1 MRPLP
6 ALIVLA
12 TLASGLCRAGETT
25 SAALWAEYVKAP
37 NCHPNLPNC
46 SYAGY
51 HCGETPLAEP
61 KVVANVKECGAKSD
75 GKTDDTAAF
84 EAALKKAN
92 EAKGGAVL
100 VPAGTYA
107 LNGMVRLCYDGVVLR
122 GEGADKTTLLFQ
134 RPLDQVLCRYSWD
147 GRNSAYS
154 WSGGLVWIGPA
165 DDFTPDGKLKVTK
178 DGNWECWKG
187 GEKLAAAAAP
197 AKRGDLTVQV
207 DAAGAGK
214 LKPGTT
220 YLMTWENPK
229 DKSLLIHMA
238 GHESMKGYDWDK
250 QGAGLVREE
259 RWYWPVEVVKVEGGT
274 VTLKQ
279 PLRIDIRPE
288 WGVAFSALGS
298 CVREAGIEKL
308 TLRMPPV
315 KKNLKD
321 YKNHLQ
327 DAGFNGIYLNKCLHC
342 FVREVTIVEPENGLI
357 HAAAKNTTVTGL
369 IVKGSTNH
377 HATALR
383 VMSHDNLISDFCF
396 ESNPMHGANTEGLS
410 TGNVW
415 RNGDMRHGTFDSHCA
430 MSFESLRT
438 NIVVNSDGRPG
449 GGGESG
455 PFLGARVVHWNVV
468 MTGGKP
474 EWINSP
480 EAMPMGA
487 LVGIQGAPRVT
498 GGKDLWHMMPGEKGC
513 VIADEGKAPA
523 PPDLYA
529 AQLDLRMGRKSFG
542 PGQW

>member
-1 MRPLP
+1 MRPLA

-12 TLASGLCRAGETT
+12 ALASALCRAGETT

-37 NCHPNLPNC
+37 NGHPNLPNC

-51 HCGETPLAEP
+51 HCGETPPPER
-61 KVVANVKECGAKSD
+61 KVVANVKECGAKGD

-92 EAKGGAVL
+92 EAQGGAVL

-107 LNGMVRLCYDGVVLR
+107 LSGMVRLCYDGVVLR
-122 GEGADKTTLLFQ
+122 GEGADKTTLSFQ
-134 RPLDQVLCRYSWD
+134 RPLDQVLGRYSWD
-147 GRNSAYS
+147 GRNSAYG

-178 DGNWECWKG
+178 DGNWEYWKA
-187 GEKLAAAAAP
+187 GEKLAAASAP

-207 DAAGAGK
+207 DAAGAGR

-220 YLMTWENPK
+220 YLVTWENPK

-259 RWYWPVEVVKVEGGT
+259 RWYWPVEVVKVEGGN
-274 VTLKQ
+274 VSLKQ

-288 WGVAFSALGS
+288 WGVAFWALGP

-308 TLRMPPV
+308 TLQMPPV

-321 YKNHLQ
+321 YKNHLK

-357 HAAAKNTTVTGL
+357 HAAAKNTTVAGL
-369 IVKGSTNH
+369 ILKGSTNH

-383 VMSHDNLISDFCF
+383 VMSHDNLISDFRF

-468 MTGGKP
+468 MTAGKP
-474 EWINSP
+474 EWINNP

-498 GGKDLWHMMPGEKGC
+498 GGKDLWHMIPGEKGC